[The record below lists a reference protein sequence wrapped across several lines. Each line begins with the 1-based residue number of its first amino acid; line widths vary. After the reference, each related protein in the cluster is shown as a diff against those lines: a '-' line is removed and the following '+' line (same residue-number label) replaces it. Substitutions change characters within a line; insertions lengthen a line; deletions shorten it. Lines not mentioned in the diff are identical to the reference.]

1 MSKSGYFDWF
11 ERQST
16 LYIIFSFYTENCERG
31 LFYKQEANKT
41 SNADNTTH
49 DDDEGL
55 PGGSEDDLNYFNS
68 DLERNHDG
76 GDYRSDDDESGEAIV
91 SSDLI
96 EESWIKVTETN

>member
-1 MSKSGYFDWF
+1 MSVAY
-11 ERQST
+11 ST
-16 LYIIFSFYTENCERG
+16 N
-31 LFYKQEANKT
+31 KKANKT

-96 EESWIKVTETN
+96 EESWIKVTETS